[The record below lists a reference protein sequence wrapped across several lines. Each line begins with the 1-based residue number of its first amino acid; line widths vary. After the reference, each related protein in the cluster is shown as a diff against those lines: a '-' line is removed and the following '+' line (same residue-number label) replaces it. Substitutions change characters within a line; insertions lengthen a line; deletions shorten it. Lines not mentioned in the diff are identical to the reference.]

1 MARKRT
7 IDRVGQRAEFDEGQ
21 AKDEEEE
28 KEEESEDEEE
38 EGDEEEAAGDDDD
51 EDAPPKPKKKKA
63 PPKKKPAAPKRSRA
77 PKVVRLKAQWVIFDN
92 GSKQVESFDYNQ
104 KDEAEKF
111 LAQKNTEKKGGFYLQ
126 MVKVPLEEKE
136 K

>member
-21 AKDEEEE
+21 AKDEDEE
-28 KEEESEDEEE
+28 KEEEAEDEEE
-38 EGDEEEAAGDDDD
+38 EGDEEEAAGDDD

-63 PPKKKPAAPKRSRA
+63 PAKKKPAAPKRSRA

-104 KDEAEKF
+104 KHEAEQF

-126 MVKVPLEEKE
+126 MVKVPFEEKE